1 MASALEKRV
10 RIQLIAVIGVVCF
23 ALGIALGGI
32 GTRPAK
38 TEAAVG
44 EAAGSSHGLP
54 NFVALAK
61 QLKPAVVNVST
72 TQTVRAVQ
80 PFQSPFG
87 ADDPFNEFWK
97 RFFPN
102 PGQSR
107 QRSLGS
113 GVIIAS
119 DGFILTNNHVV
130 DNAEKITVKLSDDRE
145 FAAKVVGKDPKT
157 DVALLKINTEGSL
170 PVARLGNSDR
180 LEVGEWVAAIGNPF
194 GLDSTVT
201 EGIVSAK
208 GRHIG
213 DGPYEDFIQTDASI
227 NPGNSGGP
235 LINMSGEIVGINTA
249 IFSQTGGNIG
259 IGFAIPINLVK
270 EILPQIK
277 SKGKVTRGWL
287 GVAIQR
293 VTPAI
298 AESMGLDKSKGAL
311 VSQVVEGGPADR
323 AGVKV
328 GDLIVEYNG
337 KEISDANELPI
348 LVART
353 APQEKVPVKVLRDKK
368 ETSFTVT
375 IQELKEQEAVA
386 SANQKESLG
395 LTVQR
400 VTPQLAESLGL
411 DRPRGVVVTSVKPDS
426 AADEAGLQRSDVIL
440 EIDRKP
446 IKDRSDY
453 QRAIADVKQGKAILF
468 LIRRGEN
475 TIFLAL
481 KS

>member
-1 MASALEKRV
+1 VAA
-10 RIQLIAVIGVVCF
+10 
-23 ALGIALGGI
+23 IALSGI
-32 GTRPAK
+32 GTKTAK
-38 TEAAVG
+38 TEAAADRVV
-44 EAAGSSHGLP
+44 GSSYGLP

-72 TQTVRAVQ
+72 TQAVRRVQ
-80 PFQSPFG
+80 PFHSPFG
-87 ADDPFNEFWK
+87 EDGPFNEFSK
-97 RFFPN
+97 RFSPN
-102 PGQSR
+102 PGQLR

-113 GVIIAS
+113 EVIIES

-130 DNAEKITVKLSDDRE
+130 DNAEKITVKLSNDRE
-145 FAAKVVGKDPKT
+145 FAAEVVGRDPKT
-157 DVALLKINTEGSL
+157 DITLLKINTQAPL
-170 PVARLGNSDR
+170 PVARLGDSDR

-194 GLDSTVT
+194 GLDNTVT
-201 EGIVSAK
+201 EGIVCAK

-270 EILPQIK
+270 EILPQLK

-287 GVAIQR
+287 GVAIQK
-293 VTPAI
+293 VTPDI
-298 AESMGLDKSKGAL
+298 AESMGLDKPKGAL
-311 VSQVVEGGPADR
+311 VSQIVEGSPADR

-337 KEISDANELPI
+337 KEIRDANELPI

-353 APQEKVPVKVLRDKK
+353 TPQEQVRVKVLRDKK

-375 IQELKEQEAVA
+375 IRELKEQEIVA
-386 SANQKESLG
+386 SANEKKESLG
-395 LTVQR
+395 LTVQG
-400 VTPQLAESLGL
+400 VAPQLAESLGL
-411 DRPRGVVVTSVKPDS
+411 DRPRGVVVTSVKPGS
-426 AADEAGLQRSDVIL
+426 AGDEAGLQRSDVIL

-446 IKDRSDY
+446 IKGLSDY
-453 QRAIADVKQGKAILF
+453 RRAIADVKQGKAILF

-481 KS
+481 KSSE